1 MADRNSSFPKPPN
14 ILDLIRKHSP
24 SFSDAYQ
31 RIADFV
37 NQNMEMATFKP
48 LNELA
53 GMIGVSDATL
63 IRFSKD
69 LGFSGFK
76 EFREHLADHI
86 RKIIYSQTPAFS
98 RSGRNLPILEKV
110 KKTDIEYINRTV
122 DAISP
127 RSFAQL
133 IDEIVKAGRIFC
145 MGWRISSFL
154 AEFLSF
160 QLRRLGYSAFPVIRE
175 RRPLLEQVMNLSRR
189 DLLIVFDQL
198 LYSTEVFN
206 AVDYVGR
213 TRPEVKIV
221 TVTNDPLAQIVQ
233 YADLSFFID
242 LIGQKEFSII
252 SLTAP
257 MCFINAV
264 IEAVFNKNP
273 RPAKKALNMY
283 EKDVLSRPD
292 YAMTLIP
299 QRELKSKRGPLG

>member
-14 ILDLIRKHSP
+14 ILELIRNHSP

-37 NQNMEMATFKP
+37 KQNMEMATFKP

-98 RSGRNLPILEKV
+98 RSGRNLPILERV

-127 RSFAQL
+127 RSFGQL

-145 MGWRISSFL
+145 VGWRISSFL
-154 AEFLSF
+154 AEFLVF
-160 QLRRLGYSAFPVIRE
+160 QLRRLGYPAFAVVRE
-175 RRPLLEQVMNLSRR
+175 RRLLLEQVMNLSKG

-198 LYSTEVFN
+198 IYSTEVHT
-206 AVDYVGR
+206 AVEYVGR
-213 TRPEVKIV
+213 TLPEVRIV

-273 RPAKKALNMY
+273 RPAKKALNLY
-283 EKDVLSRPD
+283 EKHVLSRPD

-299 QRELKSKRGPLG
+299 QRELKSKRGPLA